1 MKIYFHLNLEGFSNC
16 YLVANTVTNEA
27 IIIDPGKI
35 TRQIIE
41 HIEENHYKLAACL
54 ITHNHGSHARGLET
68 LRKIYSP
75 KIYAA
80 DYDVAGADTNVLKDD
95 GVIKI
100 AGFTV
105 GYMSVPGHSADSM
118 CYKIGR
124 VIFTGDS
131 LTAGRLGETNNSYA
145 RRNLI
150 SNIQQKILSQQE
162 DTVIMPGHGPLTCV
176 NAEKQFNL
184 DIGCPELNSGPAL
197 SRNINAGPLPPDSPW
212 RQATGALRS

>member
-16 YLVANTVTNEA
+16 YIVANPERKEA

-35 TRQIIE
+35 TKQIIE
-41 HIEENHYKLAACL
+41 QIECNQYKLSAVL

-68 LRKIYSP
+68 LCKIYTP

-80 DYDVAGADTNVLKDD
+80 DYEVAGPDTIVLKGD

-100 AGFTV
+100 AGLNV
-105 GYMSVPGHSADSM
+105 GYMSTPGHSPDSM

-131 LTAGRLGETNNSYA
+131 LTAGKIGDTNNLYA
-145 RRNLI
+145 KRTLI
-150 SNIQQKILSQQE
+150 SNVQTKILSQQE
-162 DTVIMPGHGPLTCV
+162 DIVLMPGHGPPSSIES
-176 NAEKQFNL
+176 EKLFNL
-184 DIGCPELNSGPAL
+184 DLGCPILHK
-197 SRNINAGPLPPDSPW
+197 PDSSPFE
-212 RQATGALRS
+212 